1 MNATTAAFGTEA
13 GLRLLL
19 PPYPLTLDVAF
30 RYLFLQPSCDGT
42 VEATGQRVNINFAAN
57 SFTPLVRLA
66 YHFWPLVFG
75 LGLPEAEGA
84 ERGNT

>member
-42 VEATGQRVNINFAAN
+42 VEATGQRVNINFGAN

-66 YHFWPLVFG
+66 YHF
-75 LGLPEAEGA
+75 
-84 ERGNT
+84 